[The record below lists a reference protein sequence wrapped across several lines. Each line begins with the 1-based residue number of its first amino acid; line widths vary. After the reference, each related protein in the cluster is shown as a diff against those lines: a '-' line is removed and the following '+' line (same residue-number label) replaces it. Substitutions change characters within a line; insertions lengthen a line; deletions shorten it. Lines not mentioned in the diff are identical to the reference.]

1 LTLALTFAFLAGMFK
16 ALRDRDLWHDGPD
29 AGEGTDHTWY
39 ESWGWYRAWSDTERY
54 IGPFPLDAWHNFDV
68 ACIASAIASGC
79 ALCPEIGWWAVPVGL
94 SVALPSKWLFYHVLL
109 MRHPV
114 AELKEYWNER
124 TGGAS

>member
-1 LTLALTFAFLAGMFK
+1 MTLALTFAFLAGMFK

-39 ESWGWYRAWSDTERY
+39 ESWGWYRAWSDTEKY
-54 IGPFPLDAWHNFDV
+54 LGPFPLDAWHNFDV
-68 ACIASAIASGC
+68 AIIACAAISGW
-79 ALCPEIGWWAVPVGL
+79 AFWLNYGWWTPVAVL
-94 SVALPSKWLFYHVLL
+94 AVALPTKFLFYHILL